1 MRNTNKKIISV
12 IGGHNCNKEVA
23 KLSYEI
29 GRAVAKL
36 EAVLVCGGL
45 GGAMEAACQGAK
57 SENGLTIGIITSY
70 DKKDANEYCDIVI
83 PSGLGFARNVLVVQS
98 ADVIV
103 ALPGEYGTLSEVAYA
118 LQFKKPVI
126 SLNSWDIPGVIKVKT
141 IDEAVR
147 EVNRLI

>member
-1 MRNTNKKIISV
+1 MMIKKIVSV

-23 KLSYEI
+23 KLAYEI

-141 IDEAVR
+141 VEETVR
-147 EVNRLI
+147 EVNRLM

>member
-1 MRNTNKKIISV
+1 MMIKKIVSV

-23 KLSYEI
+23 NLAYEI
-29 GRAVAKL
+29 GRVVAKL

-126 SLNSWDIPGVIKVKT
+126 SLNGWDIPGVIKVKT
-141 IDEAVR
+141 LDEAVR
-147 EVNRLI
+147 EVSR